1 MGFCLGVYVVPML
14 NLPTF
19 INEPYTDFTIQENI
33 DAYNDAIK
41 RMRDSFGQTH
51 KLCIGGEWVDSE
63 TGETFAST
71 NPSDPNEV
79 IGYFSKANEND
90 AEKCMVAAKG
100 AFQIWSKK
108 SPEDRAQVLLNAA
121 ALMRERKHDFSAMMS
136 LEEGKNWPEADGDTA
151 ESIDFLEFYAREI
164 IRYSNKSGDVTPSPV
179 GDHNWIRYFPL
190 GVGVIIPPWNFPN
203 AILAGM
209 TTAAVVCGN
218 TVILKPSSD
227 APMIGLMVFNLLVE
241 AGLPPGVCNWL
252 TGPGAVAGDYL
263 VNHPDT
269 RFISFT
275 GSMEVGCKIYESAS
289 KLNGNQKWLKRVVA
303 EMGGKDAMLI
313 DRDADLEL
321 ASSHIVAAAYGYQGQ
336 KCSACSRA
344 LIHQDI
350 YDELV
355 PMIIEKTKAIKISSA
370 EENPN
375 MGPLINKSSLNKC
388 REYIEIGKQEGE
400 LLLGGNS
407 IELNGGWFLE
417 PTIFGGISPGD
428 RLEQEEIFGPI
439 LALVKV
445 NSYRHGVE
453 VFNGTIFGLTGS
465 YVGTEHLNDAPNDL
479 HCGNLY
485 INRKCTGALVDVEPF
500 GGYNMSGTCSKA
512 GGRDYLGLF
521 MQMKA
526 VSERPLTK

>member
-1 MGFCLGVYVVPML
+1 ML

-19 INEPYTDFTIQENI
+19 KNEPYTDFTIQENI
-33 DAYNDAIK
+33 DAYEDAIK
-41 RMRDSFGQTH
+41 RLRVGFGKTH
-51 KLCIGGEWVDSE
+51 KLCIGGDWVDSE
-63 TGETFAST
+63 TGETFTST
-71 NPSDPNEV
+71 NPSNPSEI

-90 AEKCMVAAKG
+90 AERCMQSALL
-100 AFQIWSKK
+100 AFETWSKT
-108 SPEDRAQVLLNAA
+108 SPEERAKVLLTAA
-121 ALMRERKHDFSAMMS
+121 NLMRERKHDFSAMMS
-136 LEEGKNWPEADGDTA
+136 LEEGKNWAEADGDTA

-164 IRYSNKSGDVTPSPV
+164 IRYSGKSGDVTPSPV

-209 TTAAVVCGN
+209 ATAAIVCGN

-227 APMIGLMVFNLLVE
+227 APMIGLMVFKLLEE
-241 AGLPPGVCNWL
+241 AGLPAGVCNWL

-263 VNHPDT
+263 VTHPQT

-275 GSMEVGCKIYESAS
+275 GSMEVGTSIYEKAGV
-289 KLNGNQKWLKRVVA
+289 LVENQKWLKRVVA

-321 ASSHIVAAAYGYQGQ
+321 AASHIVAAAYGFQGQ

-350 YDELV
+350 YDELI
-355 PMIIEKTKAIKISSA
+355 PMIVENAKKVNVSSA

-375 MGPLINKSSLNKC
+375 MGPLINKSSLDKC
-388 REYIEIGKQEGE
+388 LKYIEIGKEEGT
-400 LLLGGNS
+400 LLLGGKT
-407 IELNGGWFLE
+407 IENNGGWFLE
-417 PTIFGGISPGD
+417 PTIFADISPGD
-428 RLEQEEIFGPI
+428 KMEQEEIFGPI

-445 NSYRHGVE
+445 DSYQHGVE
-453 VFNGTIFGLTGS
+453 VFNGTMFGLTGS

-521 MQMKA
+521 MQMKS
-526 VSERPLTK
+526 VSERPLPK